1 MRLLLRLQW
10 PVDRPMV
17 VEANPDGEFLERAW
31 KLTRI
36 CEKIRRTMGGPG
48 KVLIDNS
55 RGNYIALRSV
65 AEVRRLVMMAGVKEW
80 NQVRWLWI
88 PETLRF
94 NGCVVLAG
102 MRSHTLVDEDGVW
115 FEGTDGTNSFVSV
128 RLEKDWL
135 RREVSQ

>member
-17 VEANPDGEFLERAW
+17 VESNPDREFLERAW

-48 KVLIDNS
+48 KVTIENS
-55 RGNYIALRSV
+55 RGNYLSLRNE
-65 AEVRRLVMMAGVKEW
+65 AEVRWLAAMAGVKEW
-80 NQVRWLWI
+80 NQVRSLLI

-94 NGCVVLAG
+94 NGSLVLAG
-102 MRSHTLVDEDGVW
+102 MRSHTLVD
-115 FEGTDGTNSFVSV
+115 
-128 RLEKDWL
+128 
-135 RREVSQ
+135 

>member
-17 VEANPDGEFLERAW
+17 VEANPDREFLERAW

-48 KVLIDNS
+48 KVTIENS
-55 RGNYIALRSV
+55 RGNYISLHSE
-65 AEVRRLVMMAGVKEW
+65 AEIRRLVAMAGVKEW
-80 NQVRWLWI
+80 NQVRSLLI
-88 PETLRF
+88 PKTLRF
-94 NGCVVLAG
+94 NGCLVLAG
-102 MRSHTLVDEDGVW
+102 MRSHTLVDEDGLW

-128 RLEKDWL
+128 RLDTDWL
-135 RREVSQ
+135 RQEVSR